1 MWTVDALSC
10 QDHPRRR
17 EKCCW
22 TLQVSK
28 THDSV
33 DIYVG
38 SSPQPLGVIEDVA
51 IEDCTSLFLVPR
63 YFLPGPYF
71 WLHESLASSL
81 HWNAVPVLPVGPP
94 ANHVCAVGNEGV
106 SRAAVDEDSVLV
118 DVARF
123 ASAFGIDHTR
133 VRMQPAIP
141 EVRDADI
148 GGFPCRNACAVTEIV
163 GADDSPTVVIIDCR
177 AILLGWMVWETTSGT
192 VSVEALAADIDLVTL
207 CPDGW
212 QLHVEG
218 TGPPG
223 HQLRSGAV
231 IFVSFVPRGAIAA
244 PAREEGGES
253 EPPTDDDME
262 TVSLGDEPAYTEREQ
277 DSLDAARPS
286 RSRSPRRHSEP
297 AEGPI
302 PEGFAVAPFLI
313 LSQEYRPE
321 PVHLILSGPISV
333 DEAIQRVSAGRFA

>member
-1 MWTVDALSC
+1 M
-10 QDHPRRR
+10 
-17 EKCCW
+17 
-22 TLQVSK
+22 
-28 THDSV
+28 
-33 DIYVG
+33 
-38 SSPQPLGVIEDVA
+38 
-51 IEDCTSLFLVPR
+51 
-63 YFLPGPYF
+63 
-71 WLHESLASSL
+71 
-81 HWNAVPVLPVGPP
+81 
-94 ANHVCAVGNEGV
+94 GNEGV
-106 SRAAVDEDSVLV
+106 RRVAVDEDSILV
-118 DVARF
+118 DVTRF

-148 GGFPCRNACAVTEIV
+148 GGFPCRNVCAVTEIV
-163 GADDSPTVVIIDCR
+163 GTDDPPTIVIIDCR
-177 AILLGWMVWETTSGT
+177 AILLGWMIWETTSGT

-212 QLHVEG
+212 QLHIEG

-223 HQLRSGAV
+223 YHLRPGAV

-262 TVSLGDEPAYTEREQ
+262 SVSLGDEHASIERDQ
-277 DSLDAARPS
+277 DSLDDARPS

-321 PVHLILSGPISV
+321 PVHLILSGPLSACGRRKICPSQQAIS
-333 DEAIQRVSAGRFA
+333 SAH